1 MTLGLPYLILID
13 CVVALLANILFYKIK
28 IVLRLNGYKVTFIYG
43 HLFDIIL
50 IAKLSIKSRR
60 YIYLLWLLLLTIL
73 IIIFLYVSSLILIK

>member
-50 IAKLSIKSRR
+50 IAKLIS
-60 YIYLLWLLLLTIL
+60 
-73 IIIFLYVSSLILIK
+73 VH